1 MIDALQ
7 TRANE
12 FWGTETR
19 KQTQVLYSSSNVR
32 TTHEQIRREMSQK
45 KDRQKKMLE
54 SELFNIK
61 EKPVAPMVP
70 PTRYMTGLSCK
81 FCTPGSSVSTSKIF
95 DDLFLYFCTFMTS
108 ARSRQ

>member
-81 FCTPGSSVSTSKIF
+81 FCTPGSSVSTSKYSMICFFIF
-95 DDLFLYFCTFMTS
+95 
-108 ARSRQ
+108 ARS